1 MGTLQTGF
9 NYHIIYKCM
18 KEVTSTIMKEV
29 LSNIY
34 NYTRTIELKASR
46 TEVGR
51 DYCTQIWKLTHD
63 QLALLKP

>member
-1 MGTLQTGF
+1 
-9 NYHIIYKCM
+9 M